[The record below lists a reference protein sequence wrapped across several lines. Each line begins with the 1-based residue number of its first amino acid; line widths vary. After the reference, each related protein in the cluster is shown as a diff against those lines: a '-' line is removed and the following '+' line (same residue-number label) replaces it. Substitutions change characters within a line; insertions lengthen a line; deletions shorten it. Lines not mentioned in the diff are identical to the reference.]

1 MDAQCNA
8 SLSNVVPAHLPI
20 DPILVEAGDAG
31 RLSLHQLQ
39 SAIADISR
47 ALNEALRDDRTNAVL
62 YLRRAENSLRPA
74 AQSSVSRSVNPGPRL
89 TAWQR
94 RRVLEHIETRLAAP
108 LRNRELAALVDY
120 SEFHFNVAFRNTL
133 GTSPH
138 EFLIRRRIE
147 RAQQL
152 MLSTDMPLCDIA
164 AECGLADQA
173 HLSRLFR
180 KVVGESPAAW
190 RRSRVSEAVGPS
202 GGAARRSETRSDES
216 HLRISRVGS

>member
-1 MDAQCNA
+1 MDIQGNTGF
-8 SLSNVVPAHLPI
+8 SDLVS
-20 DPILVEAGDAG
+20 VEAGDTV
-31 RLSLHQLQ
+31 RLPLHQLQ

-62 YLRRAENSLRPA
+62 YLRRAENFLRPA
-74 AQSSVSRSVNPGPRL
+74 ARPETPPALNSGPRL

-94 RRVLEHIETRLAAP
+94 RRVLEHIETRLATP
-108 LRNRELAALVDY
+108 IRNRELAALVDF
-120 SEFHFNVAFRNTL
+120 SEFHFNVAFRNSL

-138 EFLIRRRIE
+138 EFLIQRRIG

-164 AECGLADQA
+164 FECGLADQA

-180 KVVGESPAAW
+180 KVVGETPAAW
-190 RRSRVSEAVGPS
+190 RKCRVSEVAGPS
-202 GGAARRSETRSDES
+202 GGAA
-216 HLRISRVGS
+216 HLRLTRPDGPGQRNAQAR

>member
-1 MDAQCNA
+1 MDFEHTA
-8 SLSNVVPAHLPI
+8 SLS
-20 DPILVEAGDAG
+20 AGDAAG
-31 RLSLHQLQ
+31 LSLHLLQ
-39 SAIADISR
+39 SAVADISR

-62 YLRRAENSLRPA
+62 YLRRAENFLKPA
-74 AQSSVSRSVNPGPRL
+74 AQSEISRTANSGPRL

-94 RRVLEHIETRLAAP
+94 RRVLEHIETSLAMP
-108 LRNRELAALVDY
+108 LRNRDLAALVDF
-120 SEFHFNVAFRNTL
+120 SEFHFNVAFRNSL

-152 MLSTDMPLCDIA
+152 MVSTDMPLCDIA

-190 RRSRVSEAVGPS
+190 RRSRVSETAGS
-202 GGAARRSETRSDES
+202 NWQ
-216 HLRISRVGS
+216 ISLVS